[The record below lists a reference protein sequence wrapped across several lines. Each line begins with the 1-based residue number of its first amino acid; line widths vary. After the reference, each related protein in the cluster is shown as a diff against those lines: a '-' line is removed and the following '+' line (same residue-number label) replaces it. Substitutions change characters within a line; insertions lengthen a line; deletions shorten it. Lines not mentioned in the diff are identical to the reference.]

1 MRRPIASLLAIA
13 GGLAVGTV
21 AAASTTHRTHAT
33 TPVTS
38 VAARDTV
45 TGCLEKGSSSTVYK
59 LVEKSGQAVNVKS
72 SSVSLGGHVGHEVTL
87 TTSGMAMANDTTPAT
102 VTKMKMVST
111 KCAAM

>member
-21 AAASTTHRTHAT
+21 AAASMTPRAHAMSPV
-33 TPVTS
+33 TPV
-38 VAARDTV
+38 ARDTL
-45 TGCLEKGSSSTVYK
+45 TGCLQKGTSSTVYK
-59 LVEKSGQAVNVKS
+59 LVEKDGKAVAVKS

-87 TTSGMAMANDTTPAT
+87 TTSGMAMANDTMPAN

-111 KCAAM
+111 KCAM